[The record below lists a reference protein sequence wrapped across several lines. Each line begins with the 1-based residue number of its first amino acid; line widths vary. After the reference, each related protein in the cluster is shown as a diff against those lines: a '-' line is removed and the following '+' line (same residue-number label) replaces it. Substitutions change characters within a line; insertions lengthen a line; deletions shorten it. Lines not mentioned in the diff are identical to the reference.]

1 MRIKFQVLLALVC
14 LPAFAMGQQPAEPV
28 IKSLQDA
35 KFNSSASLPDCVS
48 VAVEQGD
55 VKGSRSV
62 ILLKTASGCV
72 IPMHW
77 HSSAEEVSLVRGYG
91 QVTMPGKEPQAIDSG
106 GYMYFPA
113 KHTHQFVCKDANGC
127 VGRRINYGPLDVHYV
142 DAAGNEISPDR
153 AMAAFNEHP
162 VGSFQFRLFQ
172 WGLI

>member
-1 MRIKFQVLLALVC
+1 MLIKVRLRVALLC
-14 LPAFAMGQQPAEPV
+14 IPAFAMAQQPVEPI

-77 HSSAEEVSLVRGYG
+77 HSSAEEVSLLRGSG
-91 QVTMPGKEPQAIDSG
+91 QVTMPGEKPQAIDGG

-113 KHTHQFVCKDANGC
+113 KHTHQFVCTDANGC
-127 VGRRINYGPLDVHYV
+127 IGRRINYGPLDVHYV
-142 DAAGNEISPDR
+142 DAAGNEISPDK
-153 AMAAFNEHP
+153 AMAAFNERP
-162 VGSFQFRLFQ
+162 GGTVAAQK
-172 WGLI
+172 